1 MSAVLG
7 IDVGTTGTKVT
18 AYTPAGVTSLFRSDG
33 TDAGTTSIGTVYN
46 GNWSGAVTNMVDFGG
61 AEAVVYG
68 PGDFSVA
75 HLPSEHV
82 DAGEVLQCAEVFKR
96 LAREAAGW

>member
-1 MSAVLG
+1 M
-7 IDVGTTGTKVT
+7 T
-18 AYTPAGVTSLFRSDG
+18 ASRSN
-33 TDAGTTSIGTVYN
+33 AEKLRKLYE
-46 GNWSGAVTNMVDFGG
+46 AFDFGG

-75 HLPSEHV
+75 HLPSEHI